1 MESNKEALICA
12 SCKSYYQGNYCNKCG
27 EKRVLKKE
35 RTLVYFLGQ
44 LLNAI
49 TFSDSKMLKS
59 FGLLLIKPGFLS
71 KEYILGRRN
80 LYTKPLP
87 LFLIINLLYFFFQPV
102 DTFYSGY
109 YSQTEHQNYS
119 NYAKKIADSKM
130 KTLNLSK
137 VQFANRYN
145 KAAMDYS
152 KTLIILLVF
161 LFSIPLSI
169 VFWKREGLYFNH
181 IIFSLGYISFILLGP
196 ILLLSII
203 VKILQFILKNY
214 FEIIFQPNINGLAF
228 SSLIA
233 SFLLLYLI
241 KGLYRFYEQKYIWI
255 IPKALFLL
263 ASTIAVIIGYRF
275 LMFLIIIQSI

>member
-1 MESNKEALICA
+1 
-12 SCKSYYQGNYCNKCG
+12 
-27 EKRVLKKE
+27 
-35 RTLVYFLGQ
+35 
-44 LLNAI
+44 
-49 TFSDSKMLKS
+49 
-59 FGLLLIKPGFLS
+59 
-71 KEYILGRRN
+71 
-80 LYTKPLP
+80 
-87 LFLIINLLYFFFQPV
+87 
-102 DTFYSGY
+102 
-109 YSQTEHQNYS
+109 
-119 NYAKKIADSKM
+119 M

-233 SFLLLYLI
+233 SILLLYLI
-241 KGLYRFYEQKYIWI
+241 KGLHRFYEQKYIWI